1 MRYLAVIC
9 LLLLLQACAA
19 GQPVHQD
26 VNLATDFKRIERFSI
41 EVGHP
46 LEHGTASLDV
56 LKDIGISPRDVH
68 QAIHSVLSGK
78 NWLYEDDSHQ
88 AHIIVTLT
96 YGERKDLSLY
106 RDYVHLGRRGWL
118 WSEDPRA
125 ERYRA
130 DTLAIDIFDARTGNA
145 LWHGYSQLSAYG
157 VEDQRLAF
165 NQALIS
171 ILDAFPPDISKLR
184 GSVQG
189 SILVQ

>member
-1 MRYLAVIC
+1 MKRLAVIC

-19 GQPVHQD
+19 GSPVYQD
-26 VNLATDFKRIERFSI
+26 VNLATDFQRIERFSI
-41 EVGHP
+41 EVPHP
-46 LEHGTASLDV
+46 LELRADSLAALREIGV
-56 LKDIGISPRDVH
+56 LPEDIHRAVNT
-68 QAIHSVLSGK
+68 VLAAK
-78 NWLYEDDSHQ
+78 NWVYTEDSRK

-96 YGERKDLSLY
+96 YGERQDLTIY
-106 RDYVHLGRRGWL
+106 QDYVRLGRRGWL
-118 WSEDPRA
+118 WSADPRA
-125 ERYRA
+125 ERYTS
-130 DTLAIDIFDARTGNA
+130 DTLAVDVFDARTGNA
-145 LWHGYSQLSAYG
+145 LWHGYSRLSAYE